1 MEAHNRRKSMRIAVA
16 LILASSLFAVRAYA
30 VEGAVGQGSE
40 VCADLTKKVTASPV
54 LMTQT
59 YFPWAQ
65 GYMSG
70 VNGVLIANGR
80 SYRDLTKDPAGQQ
93 KALLDYCAHR
103 PKSSFLDAV
112 IAVYETRPI
121 AH

>member
-1 MEAHNRRKSMRIAVA
+1 MKKLSG
-16 LILASSLFAVRAYA
+16 LTLACVCLFAARVWAA
-30 VEGAVGQGSE
+30 EGAVGQGSE
-40 VCADLTKKVTASPV
+40 VCADLTKKVAANRE

-93 KALLDYCAHR
+93 KALLDYCTSR
-103 PKSSFLDAV
+103 PKATFLDAV
-112 IAVYETRPI
+112 IATYEARPI
-121 AH
+121 AK

>member
-1 MEAHNRRKSMRIAVA
+1 MKKLLA
-16 LILASSLFAVRAYA
+16 LTLACACLFAVRVFAA
-30 VEGAVGQGSE
+30 EGAVGQGSE
-40 VCADLTKKVTASPV
+40 VCADLTKKLAANPA

-80 SYRDLTKDPAGQQ
+80 SYRDLTKDPAAQQ
-93 KALLDYCAHR
+93 KALLDYCARR
-103 PKSSFLDAV
+103 PKATFLDAV
-112 IAVYETRPI
+112 IATYEARPI
-121 AH
+121 AR

>member
-1 MEAHNRRKSMRIAVA
+1 MRVAAA
-16 LILASSLFAVRAYA
+16 LILASSLFAAEA
-30 VEGAVGQGSE
+30 FAAEGAVGQGSE
-40 VCADLTKKVTASPV
+40 VCADLTKKLTASPA

-93 KALLDYCAHR
+93 KALLDYCARR
-103 PKSSFLDAV
+103 PKSTFLDAV
-112 IAVYETRPI
+112 IAIYEARPI
-121 AH
+121 AR